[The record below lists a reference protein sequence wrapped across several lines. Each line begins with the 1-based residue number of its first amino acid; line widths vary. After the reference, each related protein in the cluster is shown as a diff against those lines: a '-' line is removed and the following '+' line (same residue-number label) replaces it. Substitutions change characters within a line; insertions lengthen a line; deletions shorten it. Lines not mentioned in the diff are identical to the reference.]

1 MSMSM
6 FQENAITGLTQ
17 VKTSSVY
24 THTYTFK
31 VPLPQIDEARLYALI
46 LEVHDKA
53 GNVGYARRLLLLDN
67 SSSVEL
73 WPSSSLNVI
82 HANPEWVF
90 SLACFN
96 YALKPTSVHRFHK
109 SPVSQPDYGRDMIRV
124 VGSSRHSVQKKRKI
138 FFQRSQERSEDLSAE
153 RCQGNAES

>member
-1 MSMSM
+1 MSMSI

-17 VKTSSVY
+17 VKNASSNSGYTSNFRV
-24 THTYTFK
+24 T
-31 VPLPQIDEARLYALI
+31 LPESDQARLYALI

-73 WPSSSLNVI
+73 WPSSSLSVI

-90 SLACFN
+90 SLKCFN
-96 YALKPTSVHRFHK
+96 YALKPASVHRFHK
-109 SPVSQPDYGRDMIRV
+109 S
-124 VGSSRHSVQKKRKI
+124 
-138 FFQRSQERSEDLSAE
+138 L
-153 RCQGNAES
+153 